1 MTVPGLL
8 AQSGRNRQFPG
19 RMLRSFLASFR
30 ASYLASAALRGA
42 IRLYQLT
49 LAYFFVGACRYEP
62 SCSAY
67 AVEAVTRHGALK
79 GGVLAA
85 RRLCRCG
92 PWGGAGYDPV
102 PRSSGA
108 SSALSCTSAAE

>member
-1 MTVPGLL
+1 MLPLL
-8 AQSGRNRQFPG
+8 
-19 RMLRSFLASFR
+19 
-30 ASYLASAALRGA
+30 LRGA

-67 AVEAVTRHGALK
+67 AAEAVARHG
-79 GGVLAA
+79 GVTGSWLAA

-92 PWGGAGYDPV
+92 PWGGSGFDPV
-102 PRSSGA
+102 PPV
-108 SSALSCTSAAE
+108 LSCHPAERA